1 MILSQLVETPGKVC
15 FNVGITPFSSIL
27 NSMQTLTSTDSQ
39 RLNQAIQQLYA
50 LQNSQTF
57 GRDALT
63 IVNQLV
69 PSEIPA
75 FFSTNFATH
84 QVKFT
89 FQPDFPGLTAEMEA
103 VILEHFGEH
112 PIVQNMPLTLSGAHK
127 ISDFINPGELH
138 RLEGLYQKYL
148 RLLGMEEQMTFFL
161 PDTLSGG
168 LSDDQKNH
176 TELLGFSLPRSRCNF
191 TERDRLVLNL
201 LRPHLAQAY
210 ANTQQHQR
218 LEQDLNQLQQSL
230 NCLGLIILD
239 SDLQVQSI
247 PPQSIIW
254 LATYFTSST
263 SPRQLPDHLRAW
275 IKHQITNLTTPVDR
289 PKAAPPLRIQLAGQ
303 ELVIRLTIEQI
314 GSRYLLLLE
323 EQSLSP
329 SHSLAVLGLSQ
340 RETELLDWVIQGKDT
355 AAIAEA
361 MGIAKGTV
369 RKHLENLYRKLGVTS
384 RTAAIAQALEK
395 LGLLNASPLH

>member
-1 MILSQLVETPGKVC
+1 MWGVPLLAQYLTP
-15 FNVGITPFSSIL
+15 
-27 NSMQTLTSTDSQ
+27 MQTLASLD
-39 RLNQAIQQLYA
+39 NQLLHQSIQKLYA
-50 LQNSQTF
+50 LQNPQTF
-57 GRDALT
+57 GLDALT

-69 PSEIPA
+69 PSEIPS

-112 PIVQNMPLTLSGAHK
+112 PIVQNMPITLSGAHK

-138 RLEGLYQKYL
+138 RLEGLYQQYL

-161 PDTLSGG
+161 PDTGSSR
-168 LSDDQKNH
+168 LSDDQKNQ
-176 TELLGFSLPRSRCNF
+176 TALLGFSLPRSRCNF
-191 TERDRLVLNL
+191 TERDRLMLNL

-210 ANTQQHQR
+210 ANTQHCQKI
-218 LEQDLNQLQQSL
+218 EQNLNQLQQSL

-239 SDLQVQSI
+239 ADFQVQSI
-247 PPQSIIW
+247 ASQSSIW
-254 LATYFTSST
+254 LATYFTPST

-275 IKHQITNLTTPVDR
+275 ITHQIANLTTPFEQ
-289 PKAAPPLRIQLAGQ
+289 PKATPALRIQLAGQ
-303 ELVIRLTIEQI
+303 ELVIRLTIEQM

-323 EQSLSP
+323 EQSFAS
-329 SHSLAVLGLSQ
+329 SHALAALGLSQ

-355 AAIAEA
+355 AAIADA
-361 MGIAKGTV
+361 MSIAKGTV

-384 RTAAIAQALEK
+384 RTAAIAQALGK
-395 LGLLNASPLH
+395 LGLLNSLPLN

>member
-1 MILSQLVETPGKVC
+1 MVLSQLVENPGKVC
-15 FNVGITPFSSIL
+15 FNVGITPVSSIL
-27 NSMQTLTSTDSQ
+27 NPMQTLTSLD
-39 RLNQAIQQLYA
+39 NQLLHQSIQQLYA
-50 LQNSQTF
+50 LQNPQTF
-57 GRDALT
+57 GLDALT

-69 PSEIPA
+69 PSEIPT

-89 FQPDFPGLTAEMEA
+89 FQPDFPGLTAEMDA

-112 PIVQNMPLTLSGAHK
+112 PIVQNLPITLSGAHK

-138 RLEGLYQKYL
+138 RLEGLYQQHL

-161 PDTLSGG
+161 PDTGSSR
-168 LSDDQKNH
+168 LSDDQKNQ
-176 TELLGFSLPRSRCNF
+176 TERLGFSLPRSRCNF
-191 TERDRLVLNL
+191 TERDRLMLNL

-210 ANTQQHQR
+210 ANTQHCQR

-239 SDLQVQSI
+239 ADLQVQSI
-247 PPQSIIW
+247 APQSTIW
-254 LATYFTSST
+254 LATYFTQST
-263 SPRQLPDHLRAW
+263 SHRQLPDHLRAW
-275 IKHQITNLTTPVDR
+275 ITHQIAHRTNASALPQALT
-289 PKAAPPLRIQLAGQ
+289 PLRIQLADR
-303 ELVIRLTIEQI
+303 ELTVRLVIEQRDN
-314 GSRYLLLLE
+314 RYLLLLE

-329 SHSLAVLGLSQ
+329 SYSLAVLGLSQ

-355 AAIAEA
+355 ATIAEA
-361 MGIAKGTV
+361 MSIAKGTV

-395 LGLLNASPLH
+395 LGLLNVSPLQ

>member
-1 MILSQLVETPGKVC
+1 MWGVPLLAQYLTP
-15 FNVGITPFSSIL
+15 
-27 NSMQTLTSTDSQ
+27 MQTLASLD
-39 RLNQAIQQLYA
+39 NQLLHQSIQKLYA
-50 LQNSQTF
+50 LQNPQTF
-57 GRDALT
+57 GLDALT

-69 PSEIPA
+69 PSEIPS
-75 FFSTNFATH
+75 FFSSNFATH

-112 PIVQNMPLTLSGAHK
+112 PIVQNMPITLSGAHK

-138 RLEGLYQKYL
+138 RLEGLYQQYL

-161 PDTLSGG
+161 PDTGSSQLSY
-168 LSDDQKNH
+168 DQKNQ

-191 TERDRLVLNL
+191 TERDRLMLNL

-210 ANTQQHQR
+210 ANTQHCQKI
-218 LEQDLNQLQQSL
+218 EQNLNQLQQSL

-239 SDLQVQSI
+239 ADFQVQSI
-247 PPQSIIW
+247 APQSSIW
-254 LATYFTSST
+254 LATYFTPST

-275 IKHQITNLTTPVDR
+275 ITHQIANLTTPFEQ
-289 PKAAPPLRIQLAGQ
+289 PKATPALRIQLAGQ
-303 ELVIRLTIEQI
+303 ELVIRLTIEQM

-323 EQSLSP
+323 EQSFAS
-329 SHSLAVLGLSQ
+329 SHALAALGLSQ

-355 AAIAEA
+355 AAIADA
-361 MGIAKGTV
+361 MSIAKGTV

-395 LGLLNASPLH
+395 LGLLNVSPLQ